1 MLKVTSRRRVTYFML
16 NNKEKHLKFGDLAIK
31 PAILTTL
38 EKNGLIEP
46 TPIQSKAIP
55 VAISGK
61 DLIGIA
67 QTGTGKTL
75 AFGIPL
81 VQRLLQDKS
90 RALVLLP
97 TRELAVQVEE
107 SLRKI
112 SFNSGLRTISLIGG
126 EAINRQIYGLKYN
139 PRIMIATPG
148 RLLDHYK
155 RKTINLENISVL
167 VLDEADMMFD
177 LGFAPQIEEII
188 QLTPINRQ
196 TLLFSATMPA
206 PIIKLAE
213 KYLKSPLQIEVA
225 PAGTTAE
232 LVDQEIYLVHREER
246 LETLKKILLDYKN
259 LVLIFVRTKHGA
271 TNLTEKLKTDGHQV
285 SEIHSNLSFGQRKM
299 ALASFK
305 NGTKRILVATDVAA
319 RGLDI
324 KDIELVLNF
333 DLPDNS
339 EDYVHRIGRTARA
352 GKGGKAISFALPHQ
366 RREIQRIERLIRKNL
381 PLLKIGS
388 LKAEPERRTRTKETA
403 SSYSKFGKNNF
414 AKSRD
419 FNRNNQSGFSRSRF
433 SENKKFE
440 QKKFVRSENPA
451 SFNDRKNEDRKYGK
465 DEKYKKEGGYSFGER
480 YNKDKKYDRDEKYDR
495 DKKYDRG
502 EKYDKNKKYDR
513 NERYNKDKKYGKDEK
528 YGKNKFSRLENFSKN
543 DFRGISEQKF
553 FGGRKSDTSRNEGS
567 FKGGKFSKPRT
578 SNSSFYGNKYE
589 NKKADNAFSSP
600 RSEKKSSF
608 SKFKGPEK
616 NDYSKFK
623 PSKLKSSENSSRSKN
638 KRGEMSRVSFSKK
651 FTKKD
656 SSRRFKTNKKY

>member
-1 MLKVTSRRRVTYFML
+1 MYGVFIFRHFLNDKAPHCLFLFMLK
-16 NNKEKHLKFGDLAIK
+16 KEKTNYLRFKDLNIDSE
-31 PAILTTL
+31 ILSLL
-38 EKNGLIEP
+38 EKNGLESP

-55 VAISGK
+55 VALSGS
-61 DLIGIA
+61 DLLGIA

-81 VQRLLQDKS
+81 VQRLLKNKS
-90 RALVLLP
+90 KALILLP
-97 TRELAVQVEE
+97 TRELATQVEE

-112 SFNSGLRTISLIGG
+112 SLKSGLRTISLIGG
-126 EAINRQIYGLKYN
+126 EPINRQIYSLKYN
-139 PRIMIATPG
+139 PRIIIATPG

-188 QLTPINRQ
+188 KLTPSSRQ

-206 PIIKLAE
+206 AIIKLAE
-213 KYLKSPLQIEVA
+213 KYLKSPLKIEVA

-232 LVDQEIYLVHREER
+232 LIDQEIYLVHQNDR

-271 TNLTEKLKTDGHQV
+271 SNLTEKLKIEGHQV
-285 SEIHSNLSFGQRKM
+285 SEIHSNLSFSQRKT

-388 LKAEPERRTRTKETA
+388 LRLETEKNNQRFER
-403 SSYSKFGKNNF
+403 SSYAGQRSKGSDRKNFSGRVNPSRF
-414 AKSRD
+414 RD
-419 FNRNNQSGFSRSRF
+419 FNRNKPVDSSRNSFS
-433 SENKKFE
+433 
-440 QKKFVRSENPA
+440 A
-451 SFNDRKNEDRKYGK
+451 RKNNQFKTESSQ
-465 DEKYKKEGGYSFGER
+465 EK
-480 YNKDKKYDRDEKYDR
+480 
-495 DKKYDRG
+495 
-502 EKYDKNKKYDR
+502 
-513 NERYNKDKKYGKDEK
+513 
-528 YGKNKFSRLENFSKN
+528 NFSKTSVK
-543 DFRGISEQKF
+543 RG
-553 FGGRKSDTSRNEGS
+553 N
-567 FKGGKFSKPRT
+567 
-578 SNSSFYGNKYE
+578 
-589 NKKADNAFSSP
+589 
-600 RSEKKSSF
+600 F

-616 NDYSKFK
+616 NDFSRFK
-623 PSKLKSSENSSRSKN
+623 PSSGEAKEVFRGKRFSSRSTDKNHGERVFKKN
-638 KRGEMSRVSFSKK
+638 KSKSSVAYKKSGFRGKPAYSKK
-651 FTKKD
+651 KF
-656 SSRRFKTNKKY
+656 

>member
-16 NNKEKHLKFGDLAIK
+16 NNKEKHSKFGDLAIK

-112 SFNSGLRTISLIGG
+112 SLNSGLRTISLIGG

-155 RKTINLENISVL
+155 RKTISLENISVL

-188 QLTPINRQ
+188 QLTPTNRQ

-271 TNLTEKLKTDGHQV
+271 TNLTEKLKGDGHQV
-285 SEIHSNLSFGQRKM
+285 SEIHSNLSFSQRKV

-388 LKAEPERRTRTKETA
+388 LKSEPERRTRTKETA
-403 SSYSKFGKNNF
+403 SSYGKFGKNNF

-419 FNRNNQSGFSRSRF
+419 FNRNNQSGFNRSRF

-440 QKKFVRSENPA
+440 QKKFVRSEKPA

-480 YNKDKKYDRDEKYDR
+480 YNRDKRYDK

-502 EKYDKNKKYDR
+502 EKHDKNKKYDR
-513 NERYNKDKKYGKDEK
+513 NERY
-528 YGKNKFSRLENFSKN
+528 GKNKFSRSENFSKN
-543 DFRGISEQKF
+543 DFRGISEQKS

-589 NKKADNAFSSP
+589 NKKVDTAFSSP